1 MNTTK
6 LRTLAYDSA
15 DDMMFGSAVSP
26 VTCGLGVTIG
36 GGQVLPEVN
45 FTLPAISIEDDTISE
60 VRDQYRRMVSGI
72 LERAVQL
79 DTEAIVLEFEHLFE
93 LTQNPRWGA
102 EITSDI
108 KEVMTQERQAHGL
121 RSALRVTVADIRE
134 QVRPPLMRRGPQLE
148 QMLES
153 FDACAK
159 AGADILSIESTGGKE
174 LFDKAVIEG
183 DVESVTF
190 SMGMLACIDMAFL
203 WPLITDIARRN
214 NVVSGGDTDC
224 AHSNTTMQLAHQMY
238 LPKTLAAV
246 VRAMGAVR
254 SLVAYEGGAVG
265 PAKDC
270 GYENPVIKAITGAP
284 ISMEG
289 KSSACAHSSP
299 MGNIAASVCDLWS
312 NESVQ
317 NVKLLGGYAPE
328 VSAEMLIYDCRLMN
342 QAIEGG
348 NPRALRDLYV
358 ASDRNRDPQALLLDP
373 EVCYRMAEIIVDEDD
388 DYKRTLAAANF
399 ACETIEEAT
408 TCGELT
414 LEPRERTWLSRIENE
429 LAELAGDHNG
439 ARERI
444 FERYGEVYLP
454 EEYGLD

>member
-1 MNTTK
+1 MKTEK
-6 LRTLAYDSA
+6 LHTLAYDSA
-15 DDMMFGSAVSP
+15 DQMIFGSARNP

-45 FTLPAISIEDDTISE
+45 FTLPAMSIEDDTIE
-60 VRDQYRRMVSGI
+60 DVREQYRRMVSGI

-79 DTEAIVLEFEHLFE
+79 ETEAIVLEFEHLFE
-93 LTQNPRWGA
+93 FTRNPRWGA
-102 EITSDI
+102 EVTSDI
-108 KEVMTQERQAHGL
+108 KELMTQAHQTHGL
-121 RSALRVTVADIRE
+121 HSALRVTVADIRE

-148 QMLES
+148 QMMES

-174 LFDKAVIEG
+174 LFDKAVVEG
-183 DVESVTF
+183 DIESVAF
-190 SMGMLACIDMAFL
+190 SMGVLACNDMAFL
-203 WPLITDIARRN
+203 WPLISDIARRN
-214 NVVSGGDTDC
+214 KVISGGDTDC
-224 AHSNTTMQLAHQMY
+224 AHSNTTMQLAHLMY

-246 VRAMGAVR
+246 VRSMGAAR
-254 SLVAYEGGAVG
+254 SLIAFEGGAVG

-270 GYENPVIKAITGAP
+270 GYENPVLKAITGAP

-342 QAIEGG
+342 QAVASG
-348 NPRALRDLYV
+348 NPHVLRDLYV
-358 ASDRNRDPQALLLDP
+358 ASDRNRDPQALMLDP
-373 EVCYRMAEIIVDEDD
+373 EVCYRMAEMIVAEDD
-388 DYKRTLAAANF
+388 YFDRTLASARF
-399 ACETIEEAT
+399 ACEIIGEAT
-408 TCGELT
+408 TFGELD
-414 LEPRERTWLSRIENE
+414 LAPRERTWLSRIQGE
-429 LAELAGDHNG
+429 LAELTDCHQKT
-439 ARERI
+439 RERI
-444 FERYGEVYLP
+444 SERYGDVYLP
-454 EEYGLD
+454 EEYGLN